1 MYLHVVWNQNNTAY
15 QKEVFVLCECVCV
28 FACVCVRVCISGCV
42 YVLSVSMQ
50 SAHRAF

>member
-15 QKEVFVLCECVCV
+15 QKEVFVLHECVY
-28 FACVCVRVCISGCV
+28 VRVCISGCV

-50 SAHRAF
+50 SVRRAF